1 MKSSSLVLI
10 AETAYAAGTVTITG
24 TRQKGVGYYI
34 GQGNGQNIRFIA
46 NDFPG
51 VVTIQASLD
60 TDPKTADSYPAD
72 YPTGLI
78 EADWFDVYTFPGD
91 SAIDGSSAITTDYSI
106 YLPGKYTW
114 VRAVVTQFTSGVIGP
129 ITMSY
134 QEEVMLKKL
143 VIIPGGFH
151 PFHAG
156 HKALYDAAVA
166 QFPKA
171 DVFIAATDDKSN
183 RPFPFKLKKQLAGIA
198 GIPAHRFVQV
208 KSPFQPREITDL
220 YDPETTQLIFVRS
233 DKDSGVSPMP
243 GGFKKDGSASYLQPL
258 KRQKPENMKQH
269 GFMTYLPTVQF
280 GPGMTSATEI
290 RAKWSG
296 MSDEEKIDLINNLYP
311 MSSGPV
317 SNKAIEIFNTV
328 LAEEKELIAMPMGSI
343 KKTVEEDKKCDPG
356 EYYCRMSKK
365 CKPIP
370 KGYHVM
376 PDGELMKDS
385 EHKVKETRIINKGD
399 EVAILPAGGMG
410 SHSEASLKS
419 NLGDK
424 LRTLADMLD
433 DENYDNLEYV
443 IYKSGAMES
452 LVGALRQYQSFKN
465 KRGARPIKKDVEIDI
480 SNESGFSKEL
490 PTIDQEMDSYFNSR
504 KTKTEDYLPEDE
516 TLQEYVFQ
524 SRPLRVLDNIASR
537 NDVQKF
543 PIKFDDGTTVEV
555 SPKMAKKFMD
565 IYTTKDTDTQK
576 IIDKKISRKEVFV
589 KTFNDLMQGKRTTG
603 VTVGDIR

>member
-1 MKSSSLVLI
+1 
-10 AETAYAAGTVTITG
+10 
-24 TRQKGVGYYI
+24 
-34 GQGNGQNIRFIA
+34 
-46 NDFPG
+46 
-51 VVTIQASLD
+51 
-60 TDPKTADSYPAD
+60 
-72 YPTGLI
+72 
-78 EADWFDVYTFPGD
+78 
-91 SAIDGSSAITTDYSI
+91 
-106 YLPGKYTW
+106 
-114 VRAVVTQFTSGVIGP
+114 
-129 ITMSY
+129 
-134 QEEVMLKKL
+134 MLKKL

-171 DVFIAATDDKSN
+171 DVFIAATDDKSS
-183 RPFPFKLKKQLAGIA
+183 RPFPFKLKKTLAGIA

-220 YDPETTQLIFVRS
+220 YDPETTQLIFIRS
-233 DKDSGVSPMP
+233 DKDSGVSPLP

-258 KRQKPENMKQH
+258 KRNKPENMKQH

-290 RAKWSG
+290 RGKWPT
-296 MSDEEKIDLINNLYP
+296 MSDDEKEDLIVNLYP
-311 MSSGPV
+311 MNSKPMV
-317 SNKAIEIFNTV
+317 KKAIEIFNTV
-328 LAEEKELIAMPMGSI
+328 LGNKQPVSMSMGSI
-343 KKTVEEDKKCDPG
+343 EEDKKCGPG
-356 EYYCRMSKK
+356 EYYCRQAEK
-365 CKPIP
+365 CMPIP

-424 LRTLADMLD
+424 LRTLADMLE

-452 LVGALRQYQSFKN
+452 LVGALRQYQSFKR

-480 SNESGFSKEL
+480 SN
-490 PTIDQEMDSYFNSR
+490 
-504 KTKTEDYLPEDE
+504 EDYLPEDE

-524 SRPLRVLDNIASR
+524 SRPLRVLDNIAAR

-543 PIKFDDGTTVEV
+543 PIKFDDGTEVEV
-555 SPKMAKKFMD
+555 TPKMAQKFMN
-565 IYTTKDTDTQK
+565 IYLRKDLDTQK
-576 IIDKKISRKEVFV
+576 LIDKKISRKEVFV
-589 KTFNDLMQGKRTTG
+589 KTFNDLMKGIPTTG
-603 VTVGDIR
+603 LKAGDIK

>member
-1 MKSSSLVLI
+1 M
-10 AETAYAAGTVTITG
+10 A
-24 TRQKGVGYYI
+24 
-34 GQGNGQNIRFIA
+34 
-46 NDFPG
+46 
-51 VVTIQASLD
+51 
-60 TDPKTADSYPAD
+60 
-72 YPTGLI
+72 
-78 EADWFDVYTFPGD
+78 
-91 SAIDGSSAITTDYSI
+91 
-106 YLPGKYTW
+106 
-114 VRAVVTQFTSGVIGP
+114 
-129 ITMSY
+129 
-134 QEEVMLKKL
+134 MLKKL

-171 DVFIAATDDKSN
+171 DVFIAATDDKST
-183 RPFPFKLKKQLAGIA
+183 RPFPFKLKKTLAGIA

-220 YDPETTQLIFVRS
+220 YDPETTQLIFIRS
-233 DKDSGVSPMP
+233 DKDSGVSPLP

-258 KRQKPENMKQH
+258 KRNKPENMKQH

-290 RAKWSG
+290 RGKWPT
-296 MSDEEKIDLINNLYP
+296 MSDDEKEDLIVNLYP
-311 MSSGPV
+311 MNSKPMI
-317 SNKAIEIFNTV
+317 NKAIEIFNTV
-328 LAEEKELIAMPMGSI
+328 LGNKQPVAMSMGSI
-343 KKTVEEDKKCDPG
+343 EEDKKCGPG
-356 EYYCRMSKK
+356 EYYCRQAEK
-365 CKPIP
+365 CMPIP

-399 EVAILPAGGMG
+399 EISILPAGGMG

-452 LVGALRQYQSFKN
+452 LVSALRQYQSFKR
-465 KRGARPIKKDVEIDI
+465 KRGNRPIKKDVEIDI
-480 SNESGFSKEL
+480 SN
-490 PTIDQEMDSYFNSR
+490 
-504 KTKTEDYLPEDE
+504 EDYLPEDE

-537 NDVQKF
+537 KDVQKF
-543 PIKFDDGTTVEV
+543 PIKFDDGSQVEV
-555 SPKMAKKFMD
+555 TPKMAQKFMNIYLRKD
-565 IYTTKDTDTQK
+565 IDTQK

-589 KTFNDLMQGKRTTG
+589 KTFNDLMQGKPTTG
-603 VTVGDIR
+603 ITVGDIR

>member
-1 MKSSSLVLI
+1 M
-10 AETAYAAGTVTITG
+10 A
-24 TRQKGVGYYI
+24 
-34 GQGNGQNIRFIA
+34 
-46 NDFPG
+46 
-51 VVTIQASLD
+51 
-60 TDPKTADSYPAD
+60 
-72 YPTGLI
+72 
-78 EADWFDVYTFPGD
+78 
-91 SAIDGSSAITTDYSI
+91 
-106 YLPGKYTW
+106 
-114 VRAVVTQFTSGVIGP
+114 
-129 ITMSY
+129 
-134 QEEVMLKKL
+134 LKKL

-183 RPFPFKLKKQLAGIA
+183 RPFPFKLKKSLAGIA

-233 DKDSGVSPMP
+233 DKDSGVTPLP

-290 RAKWSG
+290 RGKWPG
-296 MSDEEKIDLINNLYP
+296 MSPEEKEDLIVNLYP
-311 MSSGPV
+311 MNSKPMID
-317 SNKAIEIFNTV
+317 KAVEIFDTV
-328 LAEEKELIAMPMGSI
+328 LAEEKEQISMPMGSI
-343 KKTVEEDKKCDPG
+343 KKAIEEADKKCGPG

-424 LRTLADMLD
+424 LRTLADMLE

-452 LVGALRQYQSFKN
+452 LVSALRQYQSFKN
-465 KRGARPIKKDVEIDI
+465 KRGNRPIKKDVEIDI

-504 KTKTEDYLPEDE
+504 KTKNESIDPVNNIRQAMELERRAEAIWKRSVGRQFPWKSSAQKLRQLGKVIQAGQDPKKFIIDLNNFYNQYVGFIQKNKLPTELIRLLKQIQKLVVDLNKNLAEDYLPEDE

-537 NDVQKF
+537 NDVKKF
-543 PIKFDDGTTVEV
+543 PIKFDDGTQVEV
-555 SPKMAKKFMD
+555 TPKMAKKFME
-565 IYTTKDTDTQK
+565 IYLRKDTGIQK
-576 IIDKKISRKEVFV
+576 LIDKKITQKEVFV
-589 KTFNDLMQGKRTTG
+589 QTFNDLIKGKRTTG
-603 VTVGDIR
+603 LTVGDIR

>member
-1 MKSSSLVLI
+1 M
-10 AETAYAAGTVTITG
+10 A
-24 TRQKGVGYYI
+24 
-34 GQGNGQNIRFIA
+34 
-46 NDFPG
+46 
-51 VVTIQASLD
+51 
-60 TDPKTADSYPAD
+60 
-72 YPTGLI
+72 
-78 EADWFDVYTFPGD
+78 
-91 SAIDGSSAITTDYSI
+91 
-106 YLPGKYTW
+106 
-114 VRAVVTQFTSGVIGP
+114 
-129 ITMSY
+129 
-134 QEEVMLKKL
+134 LKKL

-220 YDPETTQLIFVRS
+220 YDPETTQLVFIRS
-233 DKDSGVSPMP
+233 DKDSGVAPLP

-258 KRQKPENMKQH
+258 KRNKPENMKQH

-290 RAKWSG
+290 RGKWPG
-296 MSDEEKIDLINNLYP
+296 MSPEEKEDLIVNLYP
-311 MSSGPV
+311 MTSKPMID
-317 SNKAIEIFNTV
+317 KTIEIFDTV
-328 LAEEKELIAMPMGSI
+328 LAEEKQNLTMPMGSI
-343 KKTVEEDKKCDPG
+343 KKEIEEADKKCGPG

-424 LRTLADMLD
+424 LRTLADMLE

-452 LVGALRQYQSFKN
+452 LVGALRQYQSFKR

-480 SNESGFSKEL
+480 SN
-490 PTIDQEMDSYFNSR
+490 
-504 KTKTEDYLPEDE
+504 EDYLPEDE

-543 PIKFDDGTTVEV
+543 PIKFDDGSQVEV
-555 SPKMAKKFMD
+555 TPKMAQKFMN
-565 IYTTKDTDTQK
+565 IYLRKDTDTQK

-589 KTFNDLMQGKRTTG
+589 KTFNDLMQGKPTTG
-603 VTVGDIR
+603 ITVGDIR

>member
-1 MKSSSLVLI
+1 
-10 AETAYAAGTVTITG
+10 
-24 TRQKGVGYYI
+24 
-34 GQGNGQNIRFIA
+34 
-46 NDFPG
+46 
-51 VVTIQASLD
+51 
-60 TDPKTADSYPAD
+60 
-72 YPTGLI
+72 
-78 EADWFDVYTFPGD
+78 
-91 SAIDGSSAITTDYSI
+91 
-106 YLPGKYTW
+106 
-114 VRAVVTQFTSGVIGP
+114 
-129 ITMSY
+129 
-134 QEEVMLKKL
+134 MLKKV

-208 KSPFQPREITDL
+208 KSPFQPKEITGL
-220 YDPETTQLIFVRS
+220 YDPENTQLIFVRS
-233 DKDSGVSPMP
+233 DKDSGVSPLP

-258 KRQKPENMKQH
+258 KRGAPENMNQH

-290 RAKWSG
+290 RAKWAG
-296 MSDEEKIDLINNLYP
+296 MSDEEKADLVNNLYP
-311 MSSGPV
+311 MSSAPV
-317 SNKAIEIFNTV
+317 ASKAIEIFNNV
-328 LAEEKELIAMPMGSI
+328 LAEEKEVIAMPMGSI
-343 KKTVEEDKKCDPG
+343 QKPNEVEETK
-356 EYYCRMSKK
+356 
-365 CKPIP
+365 
-370 KGYHVM
+370 
-376 PDGELMKDS
+376 
-385 EHKVKETRIINKGD
+385 IINKGD
-399 EVAILPAGGMG
+399 TIDIIPAGGMG

-424 LRTLADMLD
+424 LRTLADMLE

-504 KTKTEDYLPEDE
+504 KTTEDYLPEDE
-516 TLQEYVFQ
+516 LVVEYVFQ

-555 SPKMAKKFMD
+555 TPKMAKKFME
-565 IYTTKDTDTQK
+565 IYLTKDNDTQK
-576 IIDKKISRKEVFV
+576 LIDKKISKKEVFV
-589 KTFNDLMQGKRTTG
+589 KTFNDLMKGIRTTG
-603 VTVGDIR
+603 LKAGDIR

>member
-1 MKSSSLVLI
+1 M
-10 AETAYAAGTVTITG
+10 A
-24 TRQKGVGYYI
+24 
-34 GQGNGQNIRFIA
+34 
-46 NDFPG
+46 
-51 VVTIQASLD
+51 
-60 TDPKTADSYPAD
+60 
-72 YPTGLI
+72 
-78 EADWFDVYTFPGD
+78 
-91 SAIDGSSAITTDYSI
+91 
-106 YLPGKYTW
+106 
-114 VRAVVTQFTSGVIGP
+114 
-129 ITMSY
+129 
-134 QEEVMLKKL
+134 MLKKL

-171 DVFIAATDDKSN
+171 DVFIAATDDKSS
-183 RPFPFKLKKQLAGIA
+183 RPFPFKIKKTLAGIA

-233 DKDSGVSPMP
+233 DKDSGVSPLP

-258 KRQKPENMKQH
+258 KRNKPENMKQH

-290 RAKWSG
+290 RGKWPT
-296 MSDEEKIDLINNLYP
+296 MSDDEKEDLIVNLYP
-311 MSSGPV
+311 MNSKPMI
-317 SNKAIEIFNTV
+317 NKAIEIFNTV
-328 LAEEKELIAMPMGSI
+328 LGNKQPVSMTMGSI
-343 KKTVEEDKKCDPG
+343 EEDEDAVDKEIKKDPRIKGKEAKMIKALLKGRKKVKEDKKCGPG
-356 EYYCRMSKK
+356 EYYCRQAEK
-365 CKPIP
+365 CMPIP

-399 EVAILPAGGMG
+399 EISILPAGGMG

-424 LRTLADMLD
+424 LRTLADMLE

-452 LVGALRQYQSFKN
+452 LVSALRQYQSFKR
-465 KRGARPIKKDVEIDI
+465 KRGNRPIKKDVEIDI
-480 SNESGFSKEL
+480 SN
-490 PTIDQEMDSYFNSR
+490 
-504 KTKTEDYLPEDE
+504 EDYLPEDE

-537 NDVQKF
+537 KDVQKF
-543 PIKFDDGTTVEV
+543 PIKFDDGSQVEV
-555 SPKMAKKFMD
+555 TPKMAQKFMNIYLRKD
-565 IYTTKDTDTQK
+565 IDTQK

-589 KTFNDLMQGKRTTG
+589 KTFNDLMQGKSTTG
-603 VTVGDIR
+603 ITVGDIR

>member
-1 MKSSSLVLI
+1 M
-10 AETAYAAGTVTITG
+10 A
-24 TRQKGVGYYI
+24 
-34 GQGNGQNIRFIA
+34 
-46 NDFPG
+46 
-51 VVTIQASLD
+51 
-60 TDPKTADSYPAD
+60 
-72 YPTGLI
+72 
-78 EADWFDVYTFPGD
+78 
-91 SAIDGSSAITTDYSI
+91 
-106 YLPGKYTW
+106 
-114 VRAVVTQFTSGVIGP
+114 
-129 ITMSY
+129 
-134 QEEVMLKKL
+134 LKKL

-220 YDPETTQLIFVRS
+220 YDPETTQLVFIRS
-233 DKDSGVSPMP
+233 DKDSGVAPLP

-258 KRQKPENMKQH
+258 KRNKPENMKQH

-290 RAKWSG
+290 RGKWPG
-296 MSDEEKIDLINNLYP
+296 MSPEEKEDLIVNLYP
-311 MSSGPV
+311 MTSKPMID
-317 SNKAIEIFNTV
+317 KTIEIFDTV
-328 LAEEKELIAMPMGSI
+328 LAEEKQNLTMPMGSI
-343 KKTVEEDKKCDPG
+343 KKEIEEADKKCGPG

-424 LRTLADMLD
+424 LRTLADMLE

-452 LVGALRQYQSFKN
+452 LVGALRQYQSFKR

-480 SNESGFSKEL
+480 SN
-490 PTIDQEMDSYFNSR
+490 
-504 KTKTEDYLPEDE
+504 EDYLPEDE

-543 PIKFDDGTTVEV
+543 PIKFDDGSQVEV
-555 SPKMAKKFMD
+555 TPKMAQKFMNIYLRKD
-565 IYTTKDTDTQK
+565 IDTQK

-589 KTFNDLMQGKRTTG
+589 KTFNDLMQGKPTTG
-603 VTVGDIR
+603 ITVGDIR

>member
-1 MKSSSLVLI
+1 
-10 AETAYAAGTVTITG
+10 
-24 TRQKGVGYYI
+24 
-34 GQGNGQNIRFIA
+34 
-46 NDFPG
+46 
-51 VVTIQASLD
+51 
-60 TDPKTADSYPAD
+60 
-72 YPTGLI
+72 
-78 EADWFDVYTFPGD
+78 
-91 SAIDGSSAITTDYSI
+91 
-106 YLPGKYTW
+106 
-114 VRAVVTQFTSGVIGP
+114 
-129 ITMSY
+129 
-134 QEEVMLKKL
+134 
-143 VIIPGGFH
+143 
-151 PFHAG
+151 
-156 HKALYDAAVA
+156 
-166 QFPKA
+166 
-171 DVFIAATDDKSN
+171 
-183 RPFPFKLKKQLAGIA
+183 
-198 GIPAHRFVQV
+198 
-208 KSPFQPREITDL
+208 
-220 YDPETTQLIFVRS
+220 
-233 DKDSGVSPMP
+233 
-243 GGFKKDGSASYLQPL
+243 L
-258 KRQKPENMKQH
+258 KRGAPENMKQH

-296 MSDEEKIDLINNLYP
+296 MSDEEKIDLVNNLYP

-317 SNKAIEIFNTV
+317 ANKAIEIFNTV
-328 LAEEKELIAMPMGSI
+328 LAEEKEQITMPMGSI
-343 KKTVEEDKKCDPG
+343 KKTVEDIKMNRRGKLERDTPYGDLPSELEDGDDDYEARFNKAMAD
-356 EYYCRMSKK
+356 E
-365 CKPIP
+365 
-370 KGYHVM
+370 
-376 PDGELMKDS
+376 
-385 EHKVKETRIINKGD
+385 KVKETRIINKGD

-480 SNESGFSKEL
+480 SNE
-490 PTIDQEMDSYFNSR
+490 
-504 KTKTEDYLPEDE
+504 DYLPEDE

-543 PIKFDDGTTVEV
+543 PIKFDDGTTIEV

-565 IYTTKDTDTQK
+565 IYTTKDADTQK

>member
-1 MKSSSLVLI
+1 
-10 AETAYAAGTVTITG
+10 
-24 TRQKGVGYYI
+24 
-34 GQGNGQNIRFIA
+34 
-46 NDFPG
+46 
-51 VVTIQASLD
+51 
-60 TDPKTADSYPAD
+60 
-72 YPTGLI
+72 
-78 EADWFDVYTFPGD
+78 
-91 SAIDGSSAITTDYSI
+91 
-106 YLPGKYTW
+106 
-114 VRAVVTQFTSGVIGP
+114 
-129 ITMSY
+129 
-134 QEEVMLKKL
+134 MLKKL

-183 RPFPFKLKKQLAGIA
+183 RPFPFQLKKTLAGIA

-233 DKDSGVSPMP
+233 DKDSGVSPLP

-290 RAKWSG
+290 RGKWPG
-296 MSDEEKIDLINNLYP
+296 MSPEEKEDLIVNLYP
-311 MSSGPV
+311 MNSKPMIS
-317 SNKAIEIFNTV
+317 KAVEIFDTV
-328 LAEEKELIAMPMGSI
+328 LAEEKEPVSMPMGSI
-343 KKTVEEDKKCDPG
+343 EKPEEKLHPIAQYVKDKEERLKAKEVE
-356 EYYCRMSKK
+356 
-365 CKPIP
+365 
-370 KGYHVM
+370 
-376 PDGELMKDS
+376 
-385 EHKVKETRIINKGD
+385 ETRIVNKGD
-399 EVAILPAGGMG
+399 EISILPAGGMG
-410 SHSEASLKS
+410 SHNEESLKS

-443 IYKSGAMES
+443 IYKSGAMKSIVE
-452 LVGALRQYQSFKN
+452 ALRQYQSFKN
-465 KRGARPIKKDVEIDI
+465 KRGNRPIKKDVEIDI

-490 PTIDQEMDSYFNSR
+490 PTIDQEMDAYFKDR
-504 KTKTEDYLPEDE
+504 KMGESEDYLPEDE

-524 SRPLRVLDNIASR
+524 SRPLRVLDNIATR
-537 NDVQKF
+537 TDVKKF

-555 SPKMAKKFMD
+555 SPKMAKKFMS
-565 IYTTKDTDTQK
+565 IYTMKDVDTQK
-576 IIDKKISRKEVFV
+576 LIDKKISRKEVFV
-589 KTFNDLMQGKRTTG
+589 KTFNELMKGGRSTG
-603 VTVGDIR
+603 LTVGDIR

>member
-1 MKSSSLVLI
+1 
-10 AETAYAAGTVTITG
+10 
-24 TRQKGVGYYI
+24 
-34 GQGNGQNIRFIA
+34 
-46 NDFPG
+46 
-51 VVTIQASLD
+51 
-60 TDPKTADSYPAD
+60 
-72 YPTGLI
+72 
-78 EADWFDVYTFPGD
+78 
-91 SAIDGSSAITTDYSI
+91 
-106 YLPGKYTW
+106 
-114 VRAVVTQFTSGVIGP
+114 
-129 ITMSY
+129 
-134 QEEVMLKKL
+134 MLKKL

-171 DVFIAATDDKSN
+171 DVFIAATDDKSS
-183 RPFPFKLKKQLAGIA
+183 RPFPFKLKKTLAGVD

-220 YDPETTQLIFVRS
+220 YDPETTQLIFIRS
-233 DKDSGVSPMP
+233 DKDSGVSPLP

-258 KRQKPENMKQH
+258 KRNKPENMKQH

-290 RAKWSG
+290 RGKWPT
-296 MSDEEKIDLINNLYP
+296 MSDDEKEDLIVNLYP
-311 MSSGPV
+311 MNSKPMV
-317 SNKAIEIFNTV
+317 KKAIEIFNTV
-328 LAEEKELIAMPMGSI
+328 LGNKQPVSMSMGSI
-343 KKTVEEDKKCDPG
+343 EEDKKCGPG
-356 EYYCRMSKK
+356 EYYCRQAEK
-365 CKPIP
+365 CMPIP

-424 LRTLADMLD
+424 LRTLADMLE

-452 LVGALRQYQSFKN
+452 LVGALRQYQSFKR

-480 SNESGFSKEL
+480 SN
-490 PTIDQEMDSYFNSR
+490 
-504 KTKTEDYLPEDE
+504 EDYLPEDE

-524 SRPLRVLDNIASR
+524 SRPLRVLDNIAAR

-543 PIKFDDGTTVEV
+543 PIKFDDGTEVEV
-555 SPKMAKKFMD
+555 TPKMAQKFMN
-565 IYTTKDTDTQK
+565 IYLRKDLDTQK
-576 IIDKKISRKEVFV
+576 LIDKKISRKEVFV
-589 KTFNDLMQGKRTTG
+589 KTFNDLMKGIPTTG
-603 VTVGDIR
+603 LKAGDIK

>member
-1 MKSSSLVLI
+1 M
-10 AETAYAAGTVTITG
+10 AM
-24 TRQKGVGYYI
+24 
-34 GQGNGQNIRFIA
+34 F
-46 NDFPG
+46 
-51 VVTIQASLD
+51 
-60 TDPKTADSYPAD
+60 
-72 YPTGLI
+72 
-78 EADWFDVYTFPGD
+78 
-91 SAIDGSSAITTDYSI
+91 
-106 YLPGKYTW
+106 
-114 VRAVVTQFTSGVIGP
+114 
-129 ITMSY
+129 
-134 QEEVMLKKL
+134 KKL

-171 DVFIAATDDKSN
+171 DVFIAATDDKST

-220 YDPETTQLIFVRS
+220 YDPETTQLIFIRS
-233 DKDSGVSPMP
+233 DKDSGVAPLP

-258 KRQKPENMKQH
+258 KRNKPENMKQH

-290 RAKWSG
+290 RGKWPT
-296 MSDEEKIDLINNLYP
+296 MSDDEKEDLIVNLYP
-311 MSSGPV
+311 MNSKPMI
-317 SNKAIEIFNTV
+317 NKAIEIFNTV
-328 LAEEKELIAMPMGSI
+328 LGNKQPVAMSMGSI
-343 KKTVEEDKKCDPG
+343 EEDKKCGPG
-356 EYYCRMSKK
+356 EYYCRQSQK

-385 EHKVKETRIINKGD
+385 EHKVKETKIIQKDN
-399 EVAILPAGGMG
+399 EVSILPAGGMG

-419 NLGDK
+419 NLADK
-424 LRTLADMLD
+424 LRTLSDMLE

-452 LVGALRQYQSFKN
+452 LVGALRQYQSFKR

-480 SNESGFSKEL
+480 SN
-490 PTIDQEMDSYFNSR
+490 
-504 KTKTEDYLPEDE
+504 EDYLPEDE

-537 NDVQKF
+537 KDVQKF
-543 PIKFDDGTTVEV
+543 PIKFDDGSQVEV
-555 SPKMAKKFMD
+555 TPKMAQKFMNIYLRKD
-565 IYTTKDTDTQK
+565 IDTQK

-589 KTFNDLMQGKRTTG
+589 KTFNDLMQGKPTTG
-603 VTVGDIR
+603 ITVGDIR

>member
-1 MKSSSLVLI
+1 
-10 AETAYAAGTVTITG
+10 
-24 TRQKGVGYYI
+24 
-34 GQGNGQNIRFIA
+34 
-46 NDFPG
+46 
-51 VVTIQASLD
+51 
-60 TDPKTADSYPAD
+60 
-72 YPTGLI
+72 
-78 EADWFDVYTFPGD
+78 
-91 SAIDGSSAITTDYSI
+91 
-106 YLPGKYTW
+106 
-114 VRAVVTQFTSGVIGP
+114 
-129 ITMSY
+129 
-134 QEEVMLKKL
+134 MLKKL

-166 QFPKA
+166 QFPRA

-183 RPFPFKLKKQLAGIA
+183 RPFPFKLKKSLAGIA

-233 DKDSGVSPMP
+233 DKDSGVTPMP

-290 RAKWSG
+290 RGKWPG
-296 MSDEEKIDLINNLYP
+296 MSPEEKEDLIVNLYP
-311 MSSGPV
+311 MNSKPMI
-317 SNKAIEIFNTV
+317 NKAVEIFDTV
-328 LAEEKELIAMPMGSI
+328 LAEEKEQISMPMGSI
-343 KKTVEEDKKCDPG
+343 KKEIEEADKKCGPG

-452 LVGALRQYQSFKN
+452 IVGALRQYQSFKN

-480 SNESGFSKEL
+480 SN
-490 PTIDQEMDSYFNSR
+490 
-504 KTKTEDYLPEDE
+504 EDYLPEDE

-543 PIKFDDGTTVEV
+543 PIKFDDGTTIEV

-565 IYTTKDTDTQK
+565 IYSMKDADTQK

>member
-1 MKSSSLVLI
+1 M
-10 AETAYAAGTVTITG
+10 A
-24 TRQKGVGYYI
+24 
-34 GQGNGQNIRFIA
+34 
-46 NDFPG
+46 
-51 VVTIQASLD
+51 
-60 TDPKTADSYPAD
+60 
-72 YPTGLI
+72 
-78 EADWFDVYTFPGD
+78 
-91 SAIDGSSAITTDYSI
+91 
-106 YLPGKYTW
+106 
-114 VRAVVTQFTSGVIGP
+114 
-129 ITMSY
+129 
-134 QEEVMLKKL
+134 LKKL

-183 RPFPFKLKKQLAGIA
+183 RPFPFKLKKSLAGIA

-233 DKDSGVSPMP
+233 DKDSGVTPLP

-290 RAKWSG
+290 RGKWPG
-296 MSDEEKIDLINNLYP
+296 MSPEEKEDLIVNLYP
-311 MSSGPV
+311 MNSKPMI
-317 SNKAIEIFNTV
+317 NKAVEIFDTV
-328 LAEEKELIAMPMGSI
+328 LAEEKEQITMPMGSI
-343 KKTVEEDKKCDPG
+343 KKAIEEADKKCGPG

-424 LRTLADMLD
+424 LRTLADMLE

-452 LVGALRQYQSFKN
+452 LVSALRQYQSFKN
-465 KRGARPIKKDVEIDI
+465 KRGNRPIKKDVEIDI

-504 KTKTEDYLPEDE
+504 KTKNESIDPVNNIRQAMELERRAEAIWKRSVGRQFPWKSSAQKLRQLGKVIQAGQDPKKFIIDLNNFYNQYVGFIQKNKLPTELIRLLKQIQKLVVDLNKNLAEDYLPEDE

-537 NDVQKF
+537 NDVKKF
-543 PIKFDDGTTVEV
+543 PIKFDDGTQVEV
-555 SPKMAKKFMD
+555 TPKMAKKFME
-565 IYTTKDTDTQK
+565 IYLRKDTDIQK
-576 IIDKKISRKEVFV
+576 LIDKKITQKEVFV
-589 KTFNDLMQGKRTTG
+589 QTFNDLIKGKRTTG
-603 VTVGDIR
+603 LTVGDIR

>member
-1 MKSSSLVLI
+1 M
-10 AETAYAAGTVTITG
+10 A
-24 TRQKGVGYYI
+24 
-34 GQGNGQNIRFIA
+34 
-46 NDFPG
+46 
-51 VVTIQASLD
+51 
-60 TDPKTADSYPAD
+60 
-72 YPTGLI
+72 
-78 EADWFDVYTFPGD
+78 
-91 SAIDGSSAITTDYSI
+91 
-106 YLPGKYTW
+106 
-114 VRAVVTQFTSGVIGP
+114 
-129 ITMSY
+129 
-134 QEEVMLKKL
+134 LKKL

-183 RPFPFKLKKQLAGIA
+183 RPFPFKLKKSLAGIA

-233 DKDSGVSPMP
+233 DKDSGVTPLP

-290 RAKWSG
+290 RGKWPG
-296 MSDEEKIDLINNLYP
+296 MSPEEKEDLIVNLYP
-311 MSSGPV
+311 MNSKPMID
-317 SNKAIEIFNTV
+317 KAVEIFDTV
-328 LAEEKELIAMPMGSI
+328 LAEEKEQISMPMGSI
-343 KKTVEEDKKCDPG
+343 KKAIEEADKKCGPG

-480 SNESGFSKEL
+480 SNE
-490 PTIDQEMDSYFNSR
+490 
-504 KTKTEDYLPEDE
+504 DYLPEDE

-543 PIKFDDGTTVEV
+543 PIKFDDGTEVEV
-555 SPKMAKKFMD
+555 TPKMAQKFMN
-565 IYTTKDTDTQK
+565 IYLRKDMNTQK
-576 IIDKKISRKEVFV
+576 LIDKKISRKEVFV
-589 KTFNDLMQGKRTTG
+589 KTFNDLMQGIPTTG
-603 VTVGDIR
+603 LKAGDIR

>member
-1 MKSSSLVLI
+1 
-10 AETAYAAGTVTITG
+10 
-24 TRQKGVGYYI
+24 
-34 GQGNGQNIRFIA
+34 
-46 NDFPG
+46 
-51 VVTIQASLD
+51 
-60 TDPKTADSYPAD
+60 
-72 YPTGLI
+72 
-78 EADWFDVYTFPGD
+78 
-91 SAIDGSSAITTDYSI
+91 
-106 YLPGKYTW
+106 
-114 VRAVVTQFTSGVIGP
+114 
-129 ITMSY
+129 
-134 QEEVMLKKL
+134 MLKKL

-183 RPFPFKLKKQLAGIA
+183 RPFPFKLKKSLAGIA

-233 DKDSGVSPMP
+233 DKDSGVAPMP

-290 RAKWSG
+290 RGKWPG
-296 MSDEEKIDLINNLYP
+296 MSPEEKEDLIVNLYP
-311 MSSGPV
+311 MNSKPMI
-317 SNKAIEIFNTV
+317 NKAVEIFDTV
-328 LAEEKELIAMPMGSI
+328 LAEEKEQITMPMGSI
-343 KKTVEEDKKCDPG
+343 KKTVEDIRMNRRGGLEYDTNYSDVPNDIEDDDEDYKKDLEARFNKAMAEDKKCGPG
-356 EYYCRMSKK
+356 EYYCRQSKK

-376 PDGELMKDS
+376 PDGKLMKDS
-385 EHKVKETRIINKGD
+385 MHEAQDSLMGVKDPVISISDLNGKPVDRLKMSVAAKKYNFDMNTIRPQFQNQDKVKHGNFTLSAPMSGQPMETKIINKGD

-465 KRGARPIKKDVEIDI
+465 KRGARPIKKNVEIDI

-490 PTIDQEMDSYFNSR
+490 PTIDQEMDSYFNNR
-504 KTKTEDYLPEDE
+504 KPKTEDYLPEDE

-543 PIKFDDGTTVEV
+543 PIKFDDGTTIEV

-565 IYTTKDTDTQK
+565 IYSTKDADTQK
-576 IIDKKISRKEVFV
+576 IIDKKITRKEVFV
-589 KTFNDLMQGKRTTG
+589 KTFNDLMQGRRATG
-603 VTVGDIR
+603 VTVGDIK

>member
-1 MKSSSLVLI
+1 
-10 AETAYAAGTVTITG
+10 
-24 TRQKGVGYYI
+24 
-34 GQGNGQNIRFIA
+34 
-46 NDFPG
+46 
-51 VVTIQASLD
+51 
-60 TDPKTADSYPAD
+60 
-72 YPTGLI
+72 
-78 EADWFDVYTFPGD
+78 
-91 SAIDGSSAITTDYSI
+91 
-106 YLPGKYTW
+106 
-114 VRAVVTQFTSGVIGP
+114 
-129 ITMSY
+129 
-134 QEEVMLKKL
+134 MLKKL

-171 DVFIAATDDKSN
+171 DVFIAATDDKST
-183 RPFPFKLKKQLAGIA
+183 RPFPFKLKKTLAGIA

-220 YDPETTQLIFVRS
+220 YDPETTQLIFIRS
-233 DKDSGVSPMP
+233 DKDSGVAPMP

-258 KRQKPENMKQH
+258 KRNKPENMKQH

-290 RAKWSG
+290 RGKWPG
-296 MSDEEKIDLINNLYP
+296 MSAEEKEDLIVNLYP
-311 MSSGPV
+311 MTSKPMI
-317 SNKAIEIFNTV
+317 NKTIEIFDTV
-328 LAEEKELIAMPMGSI
+328 LAEEKQALSMALGSI
-343 KKTVEEDKKCDPG
+343 KKDIEEDKKCGSG
-356 EYYCRMSKK
+356 EYYCRQAEK
-365 CKPIP
+365 CMPIP

-424 LRTLADMLD
+424 LRTLADMLE

-452 LVGALRQYQSFKN
+452 LVGALRQYQSFKR

-480 SNESGFSKEL
+480 SN
-490 PTIDQEMDSYFNSR
+490 
-504 KTKTEDYLPEDE
+504 EDYLPEDE

-543 PIKFDDGTTVEV
+543 PIKFDDGTEVEV
-555 SPKMAKKFMD
+555 TPKMAQKFMN
-565 IYTTKDTDTQK
+565 IYLRKDMNTQK
-576 IIDKKISRKEVFV
+576 LIDKKISRKEVFV
-589 KTFNDLMQGKRTTG
+589 KTFNDLMQGIPTTG
-603 VTVGDIR
+603 LKAGDIR

>member
-1 MKSSSLVLI
+1 
-10 AETAYAAGTVTITG
+10 
-24 TRQKGVGYYI
+24 
-34 GQGNGQNIRFIA
+34 
-46 NDFPG
+46 
-51 VVTIQASLD
+51 
-60 TDPKTADSYPAD
+60 
-72 YPTGLI
+72 
-78 EADWFDVYTFPGD
+78 
-91 SAIDGSSAITTDYSI
+91 
-106 YLPGKYTW
+106 
-114 VRAVVTQFTSGVIGP
+114 
-129 ITMSY
+129 
-134 QEEVMLKKL
+134 MLKKL

-183 RPFPFKLKKQLAGIA
+183 RPFPFKLKKSLAGIA

-290 RAKWSG
+290 RGKWPG
-296 MSDEEKIDLINNLYP
+296 MSPEEKEDLIVNLYP
-311 MSSGPV
+311 MNSKPMI
-317 SNKAIEIFNTV
+317 NKAVEIFDTV
-328 LAEEKELIAMPMGSI
+328 LAEEKQDISMPMGSI
-343 KKTVEEDKKCDPG
+343 RMNSRGKLERDTPYGDLSSELEDGDDDLEARYNKA
-356 EYYCRMSKK
+356 MS
-365 CKPIP
+365 
-370 KGYHVM
+370 
-376 PDGELMKDS
+376 DA
-385 EHKVKETRIINKGD
+385 KVKETRIINKGD

-424 LRTLADMLD
+424 LRTLADMLE

-480 SNESGFSKEL
+480 SNE
-490 PTIDQEMDSYFNSR
+490 
-504 KTKTEDYLPEDE
+504 DYLPEDE

-543 PIKFDDGTTVEV
+543 PIKFDDGTTIEV

-565 IYTTKDTDTQK
+565 IYTTKDADTQK

>member
-1 MKSSSLVLI
+1 
-10 AETAYAAGTVTITG
+10 
-24 TRQKGVGYYI
+24 
-34 GQGNGQNIRFIA
+34 
-46 NDFPG
+46 
-51 VVTIQASLD
+51 
-60 TDPKTADSYPAD
+60 
-72 YPTGLI
+72 
-78 EADWFDVYTFPGD
+78 
-91 SAIDGSSAITTDYSI
+91 
-106 YLPGKYTW
+106 
-114 VRAVVTQFTSGVIGP
+114 
-129 ITMSY
+129 
-134 QEEVMLKKL
+134 MLKKL

-171 DVFIAATDDKSN
+171 DVFIAATDDKSS
-183 RPFPFKLKKQLAGIA
+183 RPFPFKLKKTLAGIA

-233 DKDSGVSPMP
+233 DKDSGVSPLP

-258 KRQKPENMKQH
+258 KRNKPENMKQH

-290 RAKWSG
+290 RGKWPT
-296 MSDEEKIDLINNLYP
+296 MSDDEKEDLIVNLYP
-311 MSSGPV
+311 MNSKPMI
-317 SNKAIEIFNTV
+317 NKAIEIFNTV
-328 LAEEKELIAMPMGSI
+328 LGNKQPVAMSMGSI
-343 KKTVEEDKKCDPG
+343 EEDKKCGPG
-356 EYYCRMSKK
+356 EYYCRQAEK
-365 CKPIP
+365 CMPIP

-399 EVAILPAGGMG
+399 EISILPAGGMG

-452 LVGALRQYQSFKN
+452 LVSALRQYQSFKR
-465 KRGARPIKKDVEIDI
+465 KRGNRPIKKDVEIDI
-480 SNESGFSKEL
+480 SN
-490 PTIDQEMDSYFNSR
+490 
-504 KTKTEDYLPEDE
+504 EDYLPEDE

-537 NDVQKF
+537 KDVQKF
-543 PIKFDDGTTVEV
+543 PIKFDDGSQVEV
-555 SPKMAKKFMD
+555 TPKMAQKFMNIYLRKD
-565 IYTTKDTDTQK
+565 IDTQK

-589 KTFNDLMQGKRTTG
+589 KTFNDLMQGKPTTG
-603 VTVGDIR
+603 ITVGDIR

>member
-1 MKSSSLVLI
+1 
-10 AETAYAAGTVTITG
+10 
-24 TRQKGVGYYI
+24 
-34 GQGNGQNIRFIA
+34 
-46 NDFPG
+46 
-51 VVTIQASLD
+51 
-60 TDPKTADSYPAD
+60 
-72 YPTGLI
+72 
-78 EADWFDVYTFPGD
+78 
-91 SAIDGSSAITTDYSI
+91 
-106 YLPGKYTW
+106 
-114 VRAVVTQFTSGVIGP
+114 
-129 ITMSY
+129 
-134 QEEVMLKKL
+134 MLKKL

-233 DKDSGVSPMP
+233 DKDSGVSPLP
-243 GGFKKDGSASYLQPL
+243 GGFKKDGSASYLQSL
-258 KRQKPENMKQH
+258 KRGAPENMKQH

-296 MSDEEKIDLINNLYP
+296 MSDEEKIDLVNNLYP

-317 SNKAIEIFNTV
+317 ANKAIEIFNTV
-328 LAEEKELIAMPMGSI
+328 LAEEKEQITMPMGSI
-343 KKTVEEDKKCDPG
+343 KKTVEDIKMNRRGKLERDTPYGDLPSELEDGDDDYEARFNKAMAD
-356 EYYCRMSKK
+356 E
-365 CKPIP
+365 
-370 KGYHVM
+370 
-376 PDGELMKDS
+376 
-385 EHKVKETRIINKGD
+385 KVKETRIINKGD

-480 SNESGFSKEL
+480 SNE
-490 PTIDQEMDSYFNSR
+490 
-504 KTKTEDYLPEDE
+504 DYLPEDE

-543 PIKFDDGTTVEV
+543 PIKFDDGTTIEV

-565 IYTTKDTDTQK
+565 IYTTKDADTQK